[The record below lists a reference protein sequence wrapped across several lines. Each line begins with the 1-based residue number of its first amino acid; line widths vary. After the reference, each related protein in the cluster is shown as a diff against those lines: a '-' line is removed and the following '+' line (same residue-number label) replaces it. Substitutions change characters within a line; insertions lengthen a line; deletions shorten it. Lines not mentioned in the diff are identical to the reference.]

1 VCVRAHTHKPER
13 ASLSLSLYISISISH
28 VRARERERERVNAT
42 VSRVHVSLSHE
53 TRRIYTTHRVE
64 VLPYI
69 IYIYK
74 QTLKQQQREIE
85 QHRTWTHTH
94 A

>member
-1 VCVRAHTHKPER
+1 VCVRARTHKPER
-13 ASLSLSLYISISISH
+13 ASLSLSLYLDLTFE
-28 VRARERERERVNAT
+28 RERERERVNAT
-42 VSRVHVSLSHE
+42 VSRVHVSLSLSRDE
-53 TRRIYTTHRVE
+53 TRRIHTTHRVE

-85 QHRTWTHTH
+85 QHRI
-94 A
+94 

>member
-13 ASLSLSLYISISISH
+13 ASLSLSLYLYLDLSRSSE
-28 VRARERERERVNAT
+28 RERERERVNAT

-69 IYIYK
+69 IYIYINK
-74 QTLKQQQREIE
+74 L
-85 QHRTWTHTH
+85 
-94 A
+94 

>member
-13 ASLSLSLYISISISH
+13 ASLSLSLYLYLDLSRSSE
-28 VRARERERERVNAT
+28 RERERERVNAT